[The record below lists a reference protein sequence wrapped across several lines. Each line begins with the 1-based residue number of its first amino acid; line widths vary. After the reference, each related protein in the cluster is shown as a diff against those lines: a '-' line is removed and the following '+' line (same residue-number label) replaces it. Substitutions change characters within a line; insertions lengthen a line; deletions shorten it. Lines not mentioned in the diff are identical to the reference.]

1 MEGGD
6 RQGRLLILTSSD
18 FARLVL
24 RSAWICWV
32 SLTST
37 ILRPIH
43 LTHPPH
49 EGSSK
54 NLILLLKVIH
64 VYTQLFTI
72 MCKRKWKNGKFWQL
86 FHDDGKEQRQG
97 KSVTPSAA
105 VWLRQNQQK
114 ACFPS
119 ISPVFVH
126 FNFSIN
132 CPLCKEV
139 GCSRGKSAGNLHRR
153 AIESSRWVPIFNTVQ
168 CCRMA
173 WKPQIDTDI
182 NRIYSNISIKYTQIS
197 IESRKWLCCIMNKR
211 KSFWVKKETLQELRM
226 LSSVTIYC
234 QVTKIVINPGSQLSV
249 L

>member
-1 MEGGD
+1 
-6 RQGRLLILTSSD
+6 
-18 FARLVL
+18 
-24 RSAWICWV
+24 
-32 SLTST
+32 
-37 ILRPIH
+37 
-43 LTHPPH
+43 
-49 EGSSK
+49 
-54 NLILLLKVIH
+54 
-64 VYTQLFTI
+64 

-168 CCRMA
+168 CCRIA

-182 NRIYSNISIKYTQIS
+182 NQIYSNISIKYTQIS
-197 IESRKWLCCIMNKR
+197 IESRNIARIANAVQCHNLLSGKQLLSWIQALNCQNCNQCLKCHLSLGLSLSLCSKEDR
-211 KSFWVKKETLQELRM
+211 KKFQRGSKEVPKKFRRSSKEVPKNFQRSFKEVSKK
-226 LSSVTIYC
+226 LSGHVSSSLWSNVSK
-234 QVTKIVINPGSQLSV
+234 VRGL
-249 L
+249 